1 MVNQDIKMNIE
12 TLGSFFQNWSKIHL
26 EKESKVKEV
35 NIPNTISMQNFFDKY
50 KPVYQEIELQKKDG
64 SQLNVWL
71 AANLGRNEVRNSKTL
86 RWFLDMYADHGQ
98 KNLFLKEFLK
108 CLPEPWCS
116 ISTGNYWAT
125 EECCPLGN
133 KTERVDIEI
142 DAENFLLF
150 IEVKIDALEGD
161 KQLERYYDTA
171 VQKAKGRAFC
181 IVYLTKDG
189 ILPKEH
195 QNKIECMGLSWKT
208 LAFNWQKF
216 VKKELKANPNNRA
229 VWLAEQFI
237 EHISSF

>member
-1 MVNQDIKMNIE
+1 MNIE
-12 TLGSFFQNWSKIHL
+12 ILDSFFQHWGKISL
-26 EKESKVKEV
+26 EKESEVKEV
-35 NIPNTISMQNFFDKY
+35 IVPNIISMQNFFDEY
-50 KPVYQEIELQKKDG
+50 KPIYQEIEAEKQDG
-64 SQLNVWL
+64 LMLNIWK

-98 KNLFLKEFLK
+98 KALFLGAFLK

-116 ISTGNYWAT
+116 MSIENYWAT

-133 KTERVDIEI
+133 ETERVDIEI

-171 VQKAKGRAFC
+171 KQKAKGRSFG

-189 ILPKEH
+189 MLPKEH
-195 QNKIECMGLSWKT
+195 HNKIEFMGLSWKT
-208 LAFNWQKF
+208 LAFNWKKF
-216 VKKELKANPNNRA
+216 VKKELKANPNNRSI
-229 VWLAEQFI
+229 WLAEQFVD
-237 EHISSF
+237 HITSF